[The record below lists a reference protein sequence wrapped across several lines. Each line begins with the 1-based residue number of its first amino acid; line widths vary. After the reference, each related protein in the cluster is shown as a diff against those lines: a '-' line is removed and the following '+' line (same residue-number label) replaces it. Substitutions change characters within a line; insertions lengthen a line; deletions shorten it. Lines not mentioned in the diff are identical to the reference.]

1 MSQPDERRG
10 EHARGSS
17 HAACASANA
26 ALTPELIQKHLPN
39 EVPAALKLYLDGK
52 VEQFWFRER
61 AGPIFLMNVESLDDA
76 QATLNKLPLVADK
89 LMSYE
94 LLPIGPLMPLR
105 TLIQDR

>member
-1 MSQPDERRG
+1 MKVM
-10 EHARGSS
+10 AI
-17 HAACASANA
+17 ASASA

-39 EVPAALKLYLDGK
+39 EVPATLKVYLDGM
-52 VEQFWFRER
+52 VEQFWFREK

-76 QATLNKLPLVADK
+76 QATLNKLPFVADK

-105 TLIQDR
+105 MLIQGK